1 MLQQSSNLEEIP
13 WILLQTTLIML
24 VDDDWIKNQTKFMQK
39 IGEKWERKNEEF
51 LDLDLDFRILLC

>member
-13 WILLQTTLIML
+13 WILLQTTPIML

-39 IGEKWERKNEEF
+39 IGEK
-51 LDLDLDFRILLC
+51 